1 MHVANGDAQVANFDT
16 YSTRASLADERAGKV
31 AGQTVGGI
39 TSEAAGAWCSSMY
52 SHVTARA
59 DLSAV
64 GFAIESGQ
72 AVSSSQS
79 IEWAK
84 QGGTTCRSLHGMRC
98 GACWMRRWQILG
110 VRGRGTQCIE
120 CGRGLIW
127 SVPSVHT
134 AYMPRSRLGERDT
147 SHTTQAG
154 PTAQWRGSP

>member
-84 QGGTTCRSLHGMRC
+84 QGVRLVVHCTAC
-98 GACWMRRWQILG
+98 GAGLAGCDA
-110 VRGRGTQCIE
+110 GRSWVCVVV
-120 CGRGLIW
+120 GL
-127 SVPSVHT
+127 SASS
-134 AYMPRSRLGERDT
+134 AA
-147 SHTTQAG
+147 AG
-154 PTAQWRGSP
+154 